1 MASSVLTVDEAVA
14 KTRRFLRRQDVGEL
28 VAALGALHRNEEAT
42 SRELEYLIIDE
53 LYRRDRVLLGVV
65 DDWCTAVDDDRPQVQ
80 VVLDYYDAAG

>member
-28 VAALGALHRNEEAT
+28 VGALRGLHRNEEAT